1 MQKYL
6 IIIITSLSFAADYA
20 GYSGSFLRM
29 GTSARSLAMGSG
41 FTAEID
47 QGFSAYHNPASIA
60 FLNKRQLAFSHH
72 ALNLDRRLMMSSI
85 STGLPPT
92 AGLGGAWVS
101 SGVDNIQGRSTSGKK
116 TENIDGTD
124 QILSTSEDAIFISFA
139 QRITPWLALGI
150 NVKILR
156 HQLPMNESQLAG
168 KGTGFDIG
176 FLVLPEEKFRFAF
189 MIQDLN
195 TNYQWNTGKVF
206 EGEGRVYKES
216 FPIMYRLGTTFTFQR
231 IYFVGDI
238 GVVANQDDIL
248 GVTMRFGGEYQ
259 LTEKYFIRGGF
270 GNSRFSLGA
279 GLNFTFLNL
288 NDAFFDYAVV
298 IEPHSASQGMIHV
311 FTYEFNL

>member
-1 MQKYL
+1 VHKYL

-20 GYSGSFLRM
+20 GYSGAFLRM

-47 QGFSAYHNPASIA
+47 QGFSAYHNPASVA

-72 ALNLDRRLMMSSI
+72 GLNLDRRLMMSSI
-85 STGLPPT
+85 STSIPPT
-92 AGLGGAWVS
+92 AGLGVAWVS
-101 SGVDNIQGRSTSGKK
+101 SGVDNIQGRSTSGSK
-116 TENIDGTD
+116 T

-139 QRITPWLALGI
+139 QRIMPWLALGI
-150 NVKILR
+150 NVKILSN
-156 HQLPMNESQLAG
+156 QLPMNESQLAG

-176 FLVLPEEKFRFAF
+176 FMILPEEKLRFAF

-195 TNYQWNTGKVF
+195 TNYHWNTGQVF
-206 EGEGRVYKES
+206 EGEGRIYKES
-216 FPIMYRLGTTFTFQR
+216 FPTMYRLGTTFTFQR

-248 GVTMRFGGEYQ
+248 GMTMRFGGEYHIS
-259 LTEKYFIRGGF
+259 ENYFIRGGF

-311 FTYEFNL
+311 FTYAFNF

>member
-1 MQKYL
+1 VHKYL

-20 GYSGSFLRM
+20 GYSGTFLRM

-47 QGFSAYHNPASIA
+47 QGFSAYHNPASVA

-85 STGLPPT
+85 STSIPPT
-92 AGLGGAWVS
+92 AGLGVAWVS
-101 SGVDNIQGRSTSGKK
+101 SGVDNIQGRSTSGYK
-116 TENIDGTD
+116 T

-150 NVKILR
+150 NVKILS

-176 FLVLPEEKFRFAF
+176 FMVLPEEKLRFAF

-195 TNYQWNTGKVF
+195 TNYQWNTGQVF
-206 EGEGRVYKES
+206 EGEGRIYKES
-216 FPIMYRLGTTFTFQR
+216 FPTMYRLGTTFTFQR

-248 GVTMRFGGEYQ
+248 GMTMRFGGEYQ
-259 LTEKYFIRGGF
+259 LSENYFIRGGF

-279 GLNFTFLNL
+279 GFNFTFLNL

-311 FTYEFNL
+311 FTYAFNF

>member
-1 MQKYL
+1 MHKYL

-20 GYSGSFLRM
+20 GYSGAFLRM

-47 QGFSAYHNPASIA
+47 QGFSAYHNPASVA

-72 ALNLDRRLMMSSI
+72 GLNLDRRLMMSSI
-85 STGLPPT
+85 STSLPPT
-92 AGLGGAWVS
+92 AGLGVAWVS
-101 SGVDNIQGRSTSGKK
+101 SGVDNIQGRSTSGYK
-116 TENIDGTD
+116 T

-150 NVKILR
+150 NVKILN

-176 FLVLPEEKFRFAF
+176 FMVLPEEKLRFAF

-195 TNYQWNTGKVF
+195 TNYQWNTGQVF
-206 EGEGRVYKES
+206 EGEGRIYKES
-216 FPIMYRLGTTFTFQR
+216 FPTMYRLGTTFTFQR

-248 GVTMRFGGEYQ
+248 GVTMRFGGEYH
-259 LTEKYFIRGGF
+259 LSENYFIRGGF
-270 GNSRFSLGA
+270 GNSRYSLGA

-298 IEPHSASQGMIHV
+298 IEPHSVSQGMIHV
-311 FTYEFNL
+311 FTYAFNF

>member
-1 MQKYL
+1 MHKYL

-20 GYSGSFLRM
+20 GYSGAFLRM

-47 QGFSAYHNPASIA
+47 QGFSAYHNPASVA

-85 STGLPPT
+85 STSIPPT
-92 AGLGGAWVS
+92 AGLGVAWVS
-101 SGVDNIQGRSTSGKK
+101 SGVDNIQGRSTSGSK
-116 TENIDGTD
+116 T

-150 NVKILR
+150 NVKILN
-156 HQLPMNESQLAG
+156 HQLPMNESELAG

-176 FLVLPEEKFRFAF
+176 FMVLPEEKLRFAF

-195 TNYQWNTGKVF
+195 TNYHWNTGQVF
-206 EGEGRVYKES
+206 EGEGRIYKES
-216 FPIMYRLGTTFTFQR
+216 FPTMYRLGTTFTFQR

-248 GVTMRFGGEYQ
+248 GMTMRFGGEYH
-259 LTEKYFIRGGF
+259 LSENYFIRGGF

-311 FTYEFNL
+311 FTYAFNF

>member
-1 MQKYL
+1 
-6 IIIITSLSFAADYA
+6 
-20 GYSGSFLRM
+20 
-29 GTSARSLAMGSG
+29 
-41 FTAEID
+41 
-47 QGFSAYHNPASIA
+47 
-60 FLNKRQLAFSHH
+60 
-72 ALNLDRRLMMSSI
+72 MSSI

-92 AGLGGAWVS
+92 AGLGVAWVS
-101 SGVDNIQGRSTSGKK
+101 SGVDNIQGRSTSGKE
-116 TENIDGTD
+116 TE
-124 QILSTSEDAIFISFA
+124 ILSTSEDAIFISFA

-150 NVKILR
+150 NVKILN

-176 FLVLPEEKFRFAF
+176 FMVLPEEKLRFAF

-195 TNYQWNTGKVF
+195 TNYQWNTGQVF
-206 EGEGRVYKES
+206 EGEGRIYKES
-216 FPIMYRLGTTFTFQR
+216 FPTMYRLGTTFTFQR

-248 GVTMRFGGEYQ
+248 GMTMRFGGEYQ
-259 LTEKYFIRGGF
+259 LSENYFIRGGF

-279 GLNFTFLNL
+279 GFNFTFLNL

-311 FTYEFNL
+311 FTYAFNF

>member
-1 MQKYL
+1 MHKYL

-20 GYSGSFLRM
+20 GYSGTFLRM

-47 QGFSAYHNPASIA
+47 QGFSAYHNPASVA

-85 STGLPPT
+85 STGIPPT
-92 AGLGGAWVS
+92 AGLGVAWVS
-101 SGVDNIQGRSTSGKK
+101 SGVDNIQGRSTSGYK
-116 TENIDGTD
+116 T

-150 NVKILR
+150 NVKILN
-156 HQLPMNESQLAG
+156 HQLPMNESELAG

-176 FLVLPEEKFRFAF
+176 FMVLPEEKLRFAF

-195 TNYQWNTGKVF
+195 TNYQWNTGQVF

-216 FPIMYRLGTTFTFQR
+216 FPTMYRLGTTFTFQR

-248 GVTMRFGGEYQ
+248 GMTMRFGGEYH
-259 LTEKYFIRGGF
+259 LSENYFIRGGF

-311 FTYEFNL
+311 FTYAFNF

>member
-1 MQKYL
+1 
-6 IIIITSLSFAADYA
+6 LSFAADYA
-20 GYSGSFLRM
+20 GYSGAFLRM

-47 QGFSAYHNPASIA
+47 QGFSAYHNPASVA

-72 ALNLDRRLMMSSI
+72 GLNLDRRLMMSSI
-85 STGLPPT
+85 STSIPPT
-92 AGLGGAWVS
+92 AGLGVAWVS
-101 SGVDNIQGRSTSGKK
+101 SGVDNIQGRSTSGSK
-116 TENIDGTD
+116 T

-139 QRITPWLALGI
+139 QRIMPWLALGI
-150 NVKILR
+150 NVKILSN
-156 HQLPMNESQLAG
+156 QLPMNESQLEG

-176 FLVLPEEKFRFAF
+176 FMILPEEKLRFAF

-195 TNYQWNTGKVF
+195 TNYHWNTGQVF
-206 EGEGRVYKES
+206 EGEGRIYKES
-216 FPIMYRLGTTFTFQR
+216 FPTMYRLGTTFTFQR

-248 GVTMRFGGEYQ
+248 GMTMRFGGEYHIS
-259 LTEKYFIRGGF
+259 ENYFIRGGF

-311 FTYEFNL
+311 FTYAFNF

>member
-1 MQKYL
+1 MS
-6 IIIITSLSFAADYA
+6 ISADYA
-20 GYSGSFLRM
+20 SYSGSFLRM

-47 QGFSAYHNPASIA
+47 QGFSAYHNPASVA
-60 FLNKRQLAFSHH
+60 FLNKRQLGFSYH

-92 AGLGGAWVS
+92 AGLGVAWVS
-101 SGVDNIQGRSTSGKK
+101 SGVDNIQGRSTAGYK
-116 TENIDGTD
+116 T

-139 QRITPWLALGI
+139 QRVTPWLALGI
-150 NVKILR
+150 NVKILK

-176 FLVLPEEKFRFAF
+176 FMVLPEEKLRFSF

-195 TNYQWNTGKVF
+195 TNYQWNTGQVF

-216 FPIMYRLGTTFTFQR
+216 FPTMYRLGTTFTFRR
-231 IYFVGDI
+231 IYIVGDI
-238 GVVANQDDIL
+238 GDVANQDDIL
-248 GVTMRFGGEYQ
+248 GMTMRFGGEYHIS
-259 LTEKYFIRGGF
+259 ENYFIRGGF
-270 GNSRFSLGA
+270 GNSQFSLGA

-298 IEPHSASQGMIHV
+298 IEPHSVSQGMIHV
-311 FTYEFNL
+311 FTYAFNF

>member
-1 MQKYL
+1 VHKYL

-20 GYSGSFLRM
+20 GYSGAFLRM

-47 QGFSAYHNPASIA
+47 QGFSAYHNPASVA

-85 STGLPPT
+85 STSIPPT
-92 AGLGGAWVS
+92 AGLGVAWVS
-101 SGVDNIQGRSTSGKK
+101 SGVDNIQGRSTSGYK
-116 TENIDGTD
+116 T

-150 NVKILR
+150 NVKILN
-156 HQLPMNESQLAG
+156 HQLPMNESELAG

-176 FLVLPEEKFRFAF
+176 FMVLPEEKLRFAF

-195 TNYQWNTGKVF
+195 TNYQWNTGQVF
-206 EGEGRVYKES
+206 EGEGRIYKES
-216 FPIMYRLGTTFTFQR
+216 FPTMYRLGTTFTFQR

-248 GVTMRFGGEYQ
+248 GMTMRFGGEYHIS
-259 LTEKYFIRGGF
+259 ENYFIRGGF

-279 GLNFTFLNL
+279 GFNFTFLNL

-311 FTYEFNL
+311 FTYAFNF

>member
-1 MQKYL
+1 MHKYL

-20 GYSGSFLRM
+20 GYSGAFLRM

-47 QGFSAYHNPASIA
+47 QGFSAYHNPASVA
-60 FLNKRQLAFSHH
+60 FLNKRQIGFSYH

-92 AGLGGAWVS
+92 AGLGVAWVS
-101 SGVDNIQGRSTSGKK
+101 SGVDNIQGRSTSGYK
-116 TENIDGTD
+116 T

-150 NVKILR
+150 NVKILN
-156 HQLPMNESQLAG
+156 HQLPMNESELAG

-176 FLVLPEEKFRFAF
+176 FMVLPEEKLRFAF

-195 TNYQWNTGKVF
+195 TNYQWNTGQVF
-206 EGEGRVYKES
+206 EGEGRIYKES
-216 FPIMYRLGTTFTFQR
+216 FPTMYRLGTTFTFQR

-248 GVTMRFGGEYQ
+248 GMTMRFGGEYH
-259 LTEKYFIRGGF
+259 LSENYFIRGGF

-311 FTYEFNL
+311 FTYAFNF

>member
-1 MQKYL
+1 MHKYL

-20 GYSGSFLRM
+20 GYSGAFLRM

-47 QGFSAYHNPASIA
+47 QGFSAYHNPASVA

-72 ALNLDRRLMMSSI
+72 GLNLDRRLMMSSI
-85 STGLPPT
+85 STSLPPT
-92 AGLGGAWVS
+92 AGLGVAWVS
-101 SGVDNIQGRSTSGKK
+101 SGVDNIQGRSTSGYK
-116 TENIDGTD
+116 T

-150 NVKILR
+150 NVKILN

-176 FLVLPEEKFRFAF
+176 FMVLPEEKLRFAF

-195 TNYQWNTGKVF
+195 TNYQWNTGQVF
-206 EGEGRVYKES
+206 EGEGRIYKES
-216 FPIMYRLGTTFTFQR
+216 FPTMYRLGTTFTFQR

-248 GVTMRFGGEYQ
+248 GMTMRFGGEYHIS
-259 LTEKYFIRGGF
+259 ENYFIRGGF
-270 GNSRFSLGA
+270 GNSQFSLGA

-311 FTYEFNL
+311 FTYAFNF

>member
-1 MQKYL
+1 VHKYL

-20 GYSGSFLRM
+20 GYSGTFLRM

-47 QGFSAYHNPASIA
+47 QGFSAYHNPASVA

-85 STGLPPT
+85 STAIPPT
-92 AGLGGAWVS
+92 AGLGVAWVS
-101 SGVDNIQGRSTSGKK
+101 SGVDNIQGRTTSGKK
-116 TENIDGTD
+116 TD

-150 NVKILR
+150 NVKILN
-156 HQLPMNESQLAG
+156 HQLPMNESELAG

-176 FLVLPEEKFRFAF
+176 FMVLPEEKLRFAF

-195 TNYQWNTGKVF
+195 TNYHWNTGQVF

-216 FPIMYRLGTTFTFQR
+216 FPTMYRLGTTFTFQR

-248 GVTMRFGGEYQ
+248 GMTMRFGGEYQ
-259 LTEKYFIRGGF
+259 LSENYFIRGGF

-311 FTYEFNL
+311 FTYAFNF

>member
-1 MQKYL
+1 
-6 IIIITSLSFAADYA
+6 LSFAADYA
-20 GYSGSFLRM
+20 GYSGTFLRM

-47 QGFSAYHNPASIA
+47 QGFSAYHNPASVA

-85 STGLPPT
+85 STGIPPT
-92 AGLGGAWVS
+92 AGLGVAWVS
-101 SGVDNIQGRSTSGKK
+101 SGVDNIQGRSTSGKE
-116 TENIDGTD
+116 TEK
-124 QILSTSEDAIFISFA
+124 LSTSEDAIFISFA

-150 NVKILR
+150 NVKILN
-156 HQLPMNESQLAG
+156 HQLPMNESELAG

-176 FLVLPEEKFRFAF
+176 FMVLPEEKLRFAF

-195 TNYQWNTGKVF
+195 TNYQWNTGQVF
-206 EGEGRVYKES
+206 EGEGRIYKES
-216 FPIMYRLGTTFTFQR
+216 FPTMYRLGTTFTFQR

-248 GVTMRFGGEYQ
+248 GMTMRFGGEYHIS
-259 LTEKYFIRGGF
+259 ENYFIRGGF

-311 FTYEFNL
+311 FTYAFNF

>member
-1 MQKYL
+1 
-6 IIIITSLSFAADYA
+6 LSFAADYA
-20 GYSGSFLRM
+20 GYSGAFLRM

-47 QGFSAYHNPASIA
+47 QGFSAYHNPASVA

-72 ALNLDRRLMMSSI
+72 GLNLDRRLMMSSI
-85 STGLPPT
+85 STSIPPT
-92 AGLGGAWVS
+92 AGLGVAWVS
-101 SGVDNIQGRSTSGKK
+101 SGVDNIQGRSTSGKE
-116 TENIDGTD
+116 TQT
-124 QILSTSEDAIFISFA
+124 LSTSEDAIFISFA

-150 NVKILR
+150 NVKILN
-156 HQLPMNESQLAG
+156 HQLPMNESELAG

-176 FLVLPEEKFRFAF
+176 FMVLPEEKLRFAF

-195 TNYQWNTGKVF
+195 TNYQWNTGQVF
-206 EGEGRVYKES
+206 EGEGRIYKES
-216 FPIMYRLGTTFTFQR
+216 FPTMYRLGTTFTFQR

-248 GVTMRFGGEYQ
+248 GMTMRFGGEYHIS
-259 LTEKYFIRGGF
+259 ENYFIRGGF

-311 FTYEFNL
+311 FTYAFNF

>member
-1 MQKYL
+1 MHKYL

-20 GYSGSFLRM
+20 GYSGTFLRM

-47 QGFSAYHNPASIA
+47 QGFSAYHNPASVA

-85 STGLPPT
+85 STSIPPT
-92 AGLGGAWVS
+92 AGLGVAWVS
-101 SGVDNIQGRSTSGKK
+101 SGVDNIQGRSTSGYK
-116 TENIDGTD
+116 T

-150 NVKILR
+150 NVKILN

-176 FLVLPEEKFRFAF
+176 FMVLPEEKLRFAF

-195 TNYQWNTGKVF
+195 TNYQWNTGQVF
-206 EGEGRVYKES
+206 EGEGRIYKES
-216 FPIMYRLGTTFTFQR
+216 FPTMYRLGTTFTFQR

-248 GVTMRFGGEYQ
+248 GMTMRFGGEYHIS
-259 LTEKYFIRGGF
+259 ENYFIRGGF

-311 FTYEFNL
+311 FTYAFNF

>member
-1 MQKYL
+1 MRKYL
-6 IIIITSLSFAADYA
+6 IVIITSSLSIAADYA

-47 QGFSAYHNPASIA
+47 QGFTAYHNPAGLA
-60 FLNKRQLAFSHH
+60 FLNKRQLGFSYH

-92 AGLGGAWVS
+92 AGMGVAWVS
-101 SGVDNIQGRSTSGKK
+101 SGVDNIQGRSTAGSK
-116 TENIDGTD
+116 T
-124 QILSTSEDAIFISFA
+124 QVLSTSEDAIFISFS

-150 NVKILR
+150 NVKILS

-176 FLVLPEEKFRFAF
+176 FIVLPEEKLRFAF
-189 MIQDLN
+189 MVQDLN
-195 TNYQWNTGKVF
+195 TNYQWNTGDVF

-216 FPIMYRLGTTFTFQR
+216 FPTMYRLGTTFTFRR
-231 IYFVGDI
+231 IYIVGDI
-238 GVVANQDDIL
+238 GVVANQDEIL
-248 GVTMRFGGEYQ
+248 GMTMRFGGEYR
-259 LTEKYFIRGGF
+259 LSENYFIRGGF

-298 IEPHSASQGMIHV
+298 IEPYSVSQGMIHV
-311 FTYEFNL
+311 FTYAFNF

>member
-1 MQKYL
+1 VHKYL

-20 GYSGSFLRM
+20 GYSGTFLRM

-47 QGFSAYHNPASIA
+47 QGFSAYHNPASVA

-72 ALNLDRRLMMSSI
+72 GLNLDRRLMMSSI
-85 STGLPPT
+85 STSIPPT
-92 AGLGGAWVS
+92 AGLGVAWVS
-101 SGVDNIQGRSTSGKK
+101 SGVDNIQGRSTSGKE
-116 TENIDGTD
+116 TQT
-124 QILSTSEDAIFISFA
+124 LSTSEDAIFISFA

-156 HQLPMNESQLAG
+156 HQLPMNESELAG

-176 FLVLPEEKFRFAF
+176 FMVFPEEKLRFAF

-195 TNYQWNTGKVF
+195 TNYHWNTGQVF

-216 FPIMYRLGTTFTFQR
+216 FPTMYRLGTTFTFQR

-238 GVVANQDDIL
+238 GVVANQDEIL
-248 GVTMRFGGEYQ
+248 GMTMRFGGEYHIS
-259 LTEKYFIRGGF
+259 ENYFIRGGF

-311 FTYEFNL
+311 FTYAFNF

>member
-1 MQKYL
+1 VHKYL

-20 GYSGSFLRM
+20 GYSGAFLRM

-47 QGFSAYHNPASIA
+47 QGFSAYHNPASVA

-72 ALNLDRRLMMSSI
+72 GLNLDRRLMMSSI
-85 STGLPPT
+85 STAIPPT
-92 AGLGGAWVS
+92 AGLGVAWVS
-101 SGVDNIQGRSTSGKK
+101 SGVDNIQGRSTSGDK
-116 TENIDGTD
+116 TD

-150 NVKILR
+150 NVKILN
-156 HQLPMNESQLAG
+156 HQLPMNDSQLAG

-176 FLVLPEEKFRFAF
+176 FMVLPEEKLRFAF

-195 TNYQWNTGKVF
+195 TNYQWNTGQVF
-206 EGEGRVYKES
+206 EGEGRIYKES
-216 FPIMYRLGTTFTFQR
+216 FPTMYRLGTTFTFQR

-248 GVTMRFGGEYQ
+248 GMTMRFGGEYHIS
-259 LTEKYFIRGGF
+259 ENYFIRGGF

-311 FTYEFNL
+311 FTYAFNF

>member
-1 MQKYL
+1 MRKYL
-6 IIIITSLSFAADYA
+6 IIIITSSFSIAADYA

-47 QGFSAYHNPASIA
+47 QGFTAYHNPAGVA
-60 FLNKRQLAFSHH
+60 FLNKRKLGFSYH

-85 STGLPPT
+85 STPIPPT
-92 AGLGGAWVS
+92 AGMGVAWVS
-101 SGVDNIQGRSTSGKK
+101 SGVDNIQGRSTAGSK
-116 TENIDGTD
+116 T
-124 QILSTSEDAIFISFA
+124 QVLSTSEDAIFISFA

-150 NVKILR
+150 NVKILS

-176 FLVLPEEKFRFAF
+176 FIVLPEEKLRFAF
-189 MIQDLN
+189 MVQDLN
-195 TNYQWNTGKVF
+195 TNYQWNTGDVF

-216 FPIMYRLGTTFTFQR
+216 FPTMYRLGTTFTFRR
-231 IYFVGDI
+231 IYIVGDI

-248 GVTMRFGGEYQ
+248 GMTMRFGGEYHIS
-259 LTEKYFIRGGF
+259 ENYFIRGGF

-298 IEPHSASQGMIHV
+298 IEPHSVSQGMIHV
-311 FTYEFNL
+311 FTYAFNF

>member
-1 MQKYL
+1 M
-6 IIIITSLSFAADYA
+6 SFAADYA
-20 GYSGSFLRM
+20 GYSGAFLRM

-47 QGFSAYHNPASIA
+47 QGFSAYHNPASVA

-72 ALNLDRRLMMSSI
+72 ALNLDRRLMLSSF
-85 STGLPPT
+85 STGIPPT
-92 AGLGGAWVS
+92 AGLGVAWVS
-101 SGVDNIQGRSTSGKK
+101 SGVDNIQGRSTSGYK
-116 TENIDGTD
+116 T

-150 NVKILR
+150 NVKILN
-156 HQLPMNESQLAG
+156 HQLPMNESELAG

-176 FLVLPEEKFRFAF
+176 FMVLPEEKLRFAF

-195 TNYQWNTGKVF
+195 TNYHWNTGQVF
-206 EGEGRVYKES
+206 EGEGRIYKES
-216 FPIMYRLGTTFTFQR
+216 FPTMYRLGTTFTFQR

-248 GVTMRFGGEYQ
+248 GMTMRFGGEYH
-259 LTEKYFIRGGF
+259 LSENNFIRGGF

-279 GLNFTFLNL
+279 GFNFTFLNL

-311 FTYEFNL
+311 FTYAFNF

>member
-1 MQKYL
+1 MHKYL

-20 GYSGSFLRM
+20 GYSGTFLRM

-47 QGFSAYHNPASIA
+47 QGFSAYHNPASVA

-72 ALNLDRRLMMSSI
+72 GLNLDRRLMMSSI
-85 STGLPPT
+85 STGIPPT
-92 AGLGGAWVS
+92 AGLGVAWVS
-101 SGVDNIQGRSTSGKK
+101 SGVDNIQGRSTSGKE
-116 TENIDGTD
+116 TEK
-124 QILSTSEDAIFISFA
+124 LSTSEDAIFISFA

-150 NVKILR
+150 NVKILN
-156 HQLPMNESQLAG
+156 HQLPMNESELAG

-176 FLVLPEEKFRFAF
+176 FMVLPEEKLRFAF

-195 TNYQWNTGKVF
+195 TNYQWNTGQVF
-206 EGEGRVYKES
+206 EGEGRIYKES
-216 FPIMYRLGTTFTFQR
+216 FPTMYRLGTTFTFQR

-259 LTEKYFIRGGF
+259 LSENYFIRGGF

-279 GLNFTFLNL
+279 GFNFTFLNL

-311 FTYEFNL
+311 FTYAFNF

>member
-1 MQKYL
+1 
-6 IIIITSLSFAADYA
+6 LSIAADYA

-47 QGFSAYHNPASIA
+47 QGFSAYHNPASVA

-72 ALNLDRRLMMSSI
+72 GLNLDRRLMMSSI
-85 STGLPPT
+85 STSLPPT
-92 AGLGGAWVS
+92 AGLGVAWVS
-101 SGVDNIQGRSTSGKK
+101 SGVDNIQGRSTAGYK
-116 TENIDGTD
+116 T

-150 NVKILR
+150 NVKILN
-156 HQLPMNESQLAG
+156 HQLPMNESELAG

-176 FLVLPEEKFRFAF
+176 FMVLPEEKLRFAF

-195 TNYQWNTGKVF
+195 TNYQWNTGQVF
-206 EGEGRVYKES
+206 EGEGRIYKES
-216 FPIMYRLGTTFTFQR
+216 FPTMYRLGTTFTFQR

-248 GVTMRFGGEYQ
+248 GMTMRFGGEYHIS
-259 LTEKYFIRGGF
+259 ENYFIRGGF

-311 FTYEFNL
+311 FTYAFNF

>member
-1 MQKYL
+1 VHKYL

-20 GYSGSFLRM
+20 GYSGTFLRM

-47 QGFSAYHNPASIA
+47 QGFSAYHNPASVA

-85 STGLPPT
+85 STSIPPT
-92 AGLGGAWVS
+92 AGLGVAWVS
-101 SGVDNIQGRSTSGKK
+101 SGVDNIQGRSTSGKETK
-116 TENIDGTD
+116 
-124 QILSTSEDAIFISFA
+124 ILSTSEDAIFISFA

-150 NVKILR
+150 NVKILN

-176 FLVLPEEKFRFAF
+176 FMVLPEEKLRFAF

-195 TNYQWNTGKVF
+195 TNYHWNTGQVF
-206 EGEGRVYKES
+206 EGEGRIYKES
-216 FPIMYRLGTTFTFQR
+216 FPTMYRLGTTFTFQR

-248 GVTMRFGGEYQ
+248 GMTMRFGGEYQ
-259 LTEKYFIRGGF
+259 LSENYFIRGGF
-270 GNSRFSLGA
+270 GNNRFSHGA

-311 FTYEFNL
+311 FTYAFNF

>member
-1 MQKYL
+1 VHKYL

-20 GYSGSFLRM
+20 GYSGAFLRM

-47 QGFSAYHNPASIA
+47 QGFSAYHNPASVA

-72 ALNLDRRLMMSSI
+72 ALNLARRLMMSSI
-85 STGLPPT
+85 STGIPPT
-92 AGLGGAWVS
+92 AGLGVAWVS
-101 SGVDNIQGRSTSGKK
+101 SGVDNIQGRSTSGKE
-116 TENIDGTD
+116 TE
-124 QILSTSEDAIFISFA
+124 ILSTSEDAIFISFA

-150 NVKILR
+150 NVKILN
-156 HQLPMNESQLAG
+156 HQLPMNESELAG

-176 FLVLPEEKFRFAF
+176 FMVLPEEKLRFAF

-195 TNYQWNTGKVF
+195 TNYQWNTGQVF

-216 FPIMYRLGTTFTFQR
+216 FPTMYRLGTTFTFQR

-248 GVTMRFGGEYQ
+248 GMTMRFGGEYQ
-259 LTEKYFIRGGF
+259 ISENYFIRGGF
-270 GNSRFSLGA
+270 GTSRFSLGA
-279 GLNFTFLNL
+279 GLNFTFLHL

-311 FTYEFNL
+311 FTYAFNF

>member
-1 MQKYL
+1 M
-6 IIIITSLSFAADYA
+6 SFAADYA
-20 GYSGSFLRM
+20 GYSGAFLRM

-47 QGFSAYHNPASIA
+47 QGFSAYHNPASVA

-72 ALNLDRRLMMSSI
+72 GLNLDRRLMMSSI
-85 STGLPPT
+85 STSIPPT
-92 AGLGGAWVS
+92 AGLGVAWVS
-101 SGVDNIQGRSTSGKK
+101 SGVDNIQGRSTAGYK
-116 TENIDGTD
+116 T

-150 NVKILR
+150 NVKILN

-176 FLVLPEEKFRFAF
+176 FMVLPEEKLRFAF

-195 TNYQWNTGKVF
+195 TNYQWNTGQVF

-216 FPIMYRLGTTFTFQR
+216 FPTMYRLGTTFTFQR

-248 GVTMRFGGEYQ
+248 GVTMRFGGEYH
-259 LTEKYFIRGGF
+259 LSENYFIRGGF
-270 GNSRFSLGA
+270 GNSRYSLGA

-311 FTYEFNL
+311 FTYAFNF

>member
-1 MQKYL
+1 MHKYL

-20 GYSGSFLRM
+20 SYSGTFLRM

-47 QGFSAYHNPASIA
+47 QGFSAYHNPASVA

-85 STGLPPT
+85 STGIPPT
-92 AGLGGAWVS
+92 AGLGVAWVS
-101 SGVDNIQGRSTSGKK
+101 SGVDNIQGRSTSGYK
-116 TENIDGTD
+116 T

-150 NVKILR
+150 NVKILN

-176 FLVLPEEKFRFAF
+176 FMVLPEEKLRFAF

-195 TNYQWNTGKVF
+195 TNYQWNTGQVF
-206 EGEGRVYKES
+206 EGEGRIYKES
-216 FPIMYRLGTTFTFQR
+216 FPTMYRLGTTFTFQR

-248 GVTMRFGGEYQ
+248 GMTMRFGGEYQ
-259 LTEKYFIRGGF
+259 LSENYFIRGGF

-279 GLNFTFLNL
+279 GFNFTFLNL

-311 FTYEFNL
+311 FTYAFNF

>member
-1 MQKYL
+1 
-6 IIIITSLSFAADYA
+6 LSFAADYA
-20 GYSGSFLRM
+20 GYSGAFLRM

-47 QGFSAYHNPASIA
+47 QGFSAYHNPASVA

-85 STGLPPT
+85 STSLPPT
-92 AGLGGAWVS
+92 AGLGVAWVS
-101 SGVDNIQGRSTSGKK
+101 SGVDNIQGRSTAGYK
-116 TENIDGTD
+116 T

-150 NVKILR
+150 NVKILN
-156 HQLPMNESQLAG
+156 HQLPMNESELAG

-176 FLVLPEEKFRFAF
+176 FMVLPEEKLRFAF

-195 TNYQWNTGKVF
+195 TNYQWNTGQVF
-206 EGEGRVYKES
+206 EGEGRIYKES
-216 FPIMYRLGTTFTFQR
+216 FPTMYRLGTTFTFQR

-248 GVTMRFGGEYQ
+248 GMTMRFGGEYH
-259 LTEKYFIRGGF
+259 LSENYFIRGGF

-279 GLNFTFLNL
+279 GLNFTFLYL

-311 FTYEFNL
+311 FTYAFNF

>member
-1 MQKYL
+1 VHKYL

-20 GYSGSFLRM
+20 GYSGTFLRM

-47 QGFSAYHNPASIA
+47 QGFSAYHNPASVA

-85 STGLPPT
+85 STGIPPT
-92 AGLGGAWVS
+92 AGLGVAWVS
-101 SGVDNIQGRSTSGKK
+101 SGVDNIQGRSTSGYK
-116 TENIDGTD
+116 T

-150 NVKILR
+150 NVKILN

-176 FLVLPEEKFRFAF
+176 FMVLPEEKLRFAF

-195 TNYQWNTGKVF
+195 TNYQWNTGQVF
-206 EGEGRVYKES
+206 EGEGRIYKES
-216 FPIMYRLGTTFTFQR
+216 FPTMYRLGTTFTFQR

-248 GVTMRFGGEYQ
+248 GMTMRFGGEYHIS
-259 LTEKYFIRGGF
+259 ENYFIRGGF

-311 FTYEFNL
+311 FTYAFNF

>member
-1 MQKYL
+1 MHKYL

-47 QGFSAYHNPASIA
+47 QGFSAYHNPASVA

-92 AGLGGAWVS
+92 AGMGVAWVS
-101 SGVDNIQGRSTSGKK
+101 SGVDNIQGRSTAGSK
-116 TENIDGTD
+116 T
-124 QILSTSEDAIFISFA
+124 QVLSTSEDAIFISFA

-150 NVKILR
+150 NVKILS

-176 FLVLPEEKFRFAF
+176 FMVLPEEKLRFAF

-195 TNYQWNTGKVF
+195 TNYQWNTGQVF

-216 FPIMYRLGTTFTFQR
+216 FPTMYRLGTTFTFQR

-248 GVTMRFGGEYQ
+248 GMTMRFGGEYHIS
-259 LTEKYFIRGGF
+259 ENYFIRGGF

-298 IEPHSASQGMIHV
+298 IEPHSVSQGMIHV
-311 FTYEFNL
+311 FTYAFNF

>member
-1 MQKYL
+1 MHKYL

-20 GYSGSFLRM
+20 GYSGTFLRM

-47 QGFSAYHNPASIA
+47 QGFSAYHNPASVA

-92 AGLGGAWVS
+92 AGLGVAWVS
-101 SGVDNIQGRSTSGKK
+101 SGVDNIQGRSTSGYK
-116 TENIDGTD
+116 T

-150 NVKILR
+150 NVKILN

-176 FLVLPEEKFRFAF
+176 FMVLPEEKLRFAF

-195 TNYQWNTGKVF
+195 TNYQWNTGQVF
-206 EGEGRVYKES
+206 EGEGRIYKES
-216 FPIMYRLGTTFTFQR
+216 FPTMYRLGTTFTFQR

-248 GVTMRFGGEYQ
+248 GMTMRFGGEYH
-259 LTEKYFIRGGF
+259 LSENYFIRGGF

-279 GLNFTFLNL
+279 GFNFTFLNL

-311 FTYEFNL
+311 FTYAFNF

>member
-1 MQKYL
+1 M
-6 IIIITSLSFAADYA
+6 SFAADYA
-20 GYSGSFLRM
+20 GYSGTFLRM

-47 QGFSAYHNPASIA
+47 QGFSAYHNPASVA

-85 STGLPPT
+85 STGIPPT
-92 AGLGGAWVS
+92 AGLGVAWVS
-101 SGVDNIQGRSTSGKK
+101 SGVDNIQGRSTSGYK
-116 TENIDGTD
+116 T

-150 NVKILR
+150 NVKILN

-176 FLVLPEEKFRFAF
+176 FMVLPEEKLRFAF

-195 TNYQWNTGKVF
+195 TNYQWNTGQVF
-206 EGEGRVYKES
+206 EGEGRIYKES
-216 FPIMYRLGTTFTFQR
+216 FPTMYRLGTTFTFQR

-248 GVTMRFGGEYQ
+248 GMTMRFGGEYQ
-259 LTEKYFIRGGF
+259 ISENYFIRGGF

-298 IEPHSASQGMIHV
+298 IEPHSVSQGMIHV
-311 FTYEFNL
+311 FTYAFNF

>member
-1 MQKYL
+1 M
-6 IIIITSLSFAADYA
+6 SFAADYA
-20 GYSGSFLRM
+20 GYSGAFLRM

-47 QGFSAYHNPASIA
+47 QGFSAYHNPASVA

-72 ALNLDRRLMMSSI
+72 GLNLDRRLMMSSI
-85 STGLPPT
+85 STSIPPT
-92 AGLGGAWVS
+92 AGLGVAWVS
-101 SGVDNIQGRSTSGKK
+101 SGVDNIQGRSTSGYK
-116 TENIDGTD
+116 T

-150 NVKILR
+150 NVKILN

-176 FLVLPEEKFRFAF
+176 FMVLPEEKLRFAF

-195 TNYQWNTGKVF
+195 TNYQWNTGQVF
-206 EGEGRVYKES
+206 EGEGRIYKES
-216 FPIMYRLGTTFTFQR
+216 FPTMYRLGTTFTFQR

-248 GVTMRFGGEYQ
+248 GMTMRFGGEYH
-259 LTEKYFIRGGF
+259 LSENYFIRGGF

-279 GLNFTFLNL
+279 GFNFTFLNL

-311 FTYEFNL
+311 FTYAFNF

>member
-1 MQKYL
+1 MHKYL

-20 GYSGSFLRM
+20 GYSGAFLRM

-47 QGFSAYHNPASIA
+47 QGFSAYHNPASVA

-85 STGLPPT
+85 STGIPPT
-92 AGLGGAWVS
+92 AGLGVAWVS
-101 SGVDNIQGRSTSGKK
+101 SGVDNIQGRSTSGKP
-116 TENIDGTD
+116 TE
-124 QILSTSEDAIFISFA
+124 ILSTSEDAIFISFA

-150 NVKILR
+150 NVKILN
-156 HQLPMNESQLAG
+156 HQLPMNESELAG

-176 FLVLPEEKFRFAF
+176 FMILPEEKLRFAF

-195 TNYQWNTGKVF
+195 TNYHWNTGQVF

-216 FPIMYRLGTTFTFQR
+216 FPTMYRLGTTFTFQR

-248 GVTMRFGGEYQ
+248 GMTMRFGGEYQ
-259 LTEKYFIRGGF
+259 ISENYFIRGGF

-279 GLNFTFLNL
+279 GFNFTFLNL

-311 FTYEFNL
+311 FTYAFNF